1 MQTKPVYPAKL
12 MPVADSDKKQGGE
25 QSPGLRRTSGLV
37 LASLVLLAAPAIWR
51 TKPHTGERMK
61 INVEATLQVAA
72 PARLDA
78 LVSPPSPPSPTPPPM
93 ADMSLESEYEAR
105 FVWDAVPPFRMDMR
119 WTGLEPTATLWD
131 ATAETKTDAEI
142 EAELKAMPARDDW
155 REPSGLFFRPDL
167 DPRVIRYKIDPSFG
181 FENRERLL
189 KGMMFRM
196 QINF

>member
-1 MQTKPVYPAKL
+1 

-25 QSPGLRRTSGLV
+25 QSPGLLRTSGLV

-61 INVEATLQVAA
+61 LNVEATLQVAA

-105 FVWDAVPPFRMDMR
+105 FVWDA
-119 WTGLEPTATLWD
+119 
-131 ATAETKTDAEI
+131 TAETKTDAEI
-142 EAELKAMPARDDW
+142 EAEHKAMPARDDW